1 MKVKIKEN
9 EITLHYT
16 MRMYIIYENITGESI
31 DFENMNSAKQLTSLF
46 LACIMAS
53 AQKDKIDLKLD
64 YQEFMDFVDDNGG
77 YAILNDFAI
86 WFIDELNN
94 KYSLLKEEKEDDFPK
109 NKRKKVKD

>member
-1 MKVKIKEN
+1 
-9 EITLHYT
+9 
-16 MRMYIIYENITGESI
+16 
-31 DFENMNSAKQLTSLF
+31 
-46 LACIMAS
+46 
-53 AQKDKIDLKLD
+53 
-64 YQEFMDFVDDNGG
+64 MDFVDDNGG